1 MLYLTALLLALFLT
15 MPLIPLLRSAAGCM
29 GAVDVPSDR
38 KEHSR
43 PMARTGGVAIAVG
56 ACLPAF
62 LWAPPSPF
70 LGGVLGGGVI
80 VLVLGFLDDM
90 KNLGHRVKF
99 AGQVAAA
106 LVVVLYGGVRIEDL
120 GALLPGSVVLPTLVA
135 VPLTVFVI
143 VGVTNAI
150 NLADGLDGLAGGLVA
165 LSLCCVTY
173 LAHQAG
179 DPVVALF
186 AAGTVGAILGFLRF
200 NTYPANIFM
209 GDAGSQFLGFVAV
222 TLSLQLTQGAPSLSP
237 VLPLLLLGLPVFDT
251 LTVMGGRIR
260 AGESPF
266 KADRRHLHHRLRH
279 LGLSH
284 RETVFGFYMLQSAL
298 ITAAYFLRSA
308 SDLVLLGGYLTV
320 CGALL
325 VALRRAEQTGWSVQ
339 RSSAAYRN
347 LKGLLQR
354 VRDRGLLVR
363 ASFRAVEVG
372 LPAFFLF
379 SWFVPS
385 SIPREY
391 AFLAAGLMAL
401 VLVGGLTRPSWGRW
415 SLRLALYLTIPL
427 VIYLCETEAG
437 GWLGSDAWRA
447 YNLVFGLLVVLM
459 IVVVKFSRRDAF
471 RSSPMDF
478 LMLFLAVVVPNLFGG
493 PRWMGVVATKII
505 ALFFGYEVLLS
516 ELRGQLGWV
525 GATTLTFLG
534 VVVVRGLAS

>member
-15 MPLIPLLRSAAGCM
+15 MPLIPLLRSAAGWL

-43 PMARTGGVAIAVG
+43 PTARTGGVAIAVG

-62 LWAPPSPF
+62 LWASPSPF
-70 LGGVLGGGVI
+70 LGGVIGGGAI

-90 KNLGHRVKF
+90 KNLGYRVKF

-150 NLADGLDGLAGGLVA
+150 NLADGLDGLAGGIVA

-179 DPVVALF
+179 DPVVALL

-209 GDAGSQFLGFVAV
+209 GDAGSQFLGFVSV

-260 AGESPF
+260 AGQSPF
-266 KADRRHLHHRLRH
+266 KADRSHLHHRLRH
-279 LGLSH
+279 LGFSH

-325 VALRRAEQTGWSVQ
+325 AALRRAEATGWSVQ
-339 RSSAAYRN
+339 RSSAAYGN
-347 LKGLLQR
+347 LKELLQR
-354 VRDRGLLVR
+354 VRDRGLLVK
-363 ASFRAVEVG
+363 AAFRTLEVG

-385 SIPREY
+385 RIPREY
-391 AFLAAGLMAL
+391 AFLAAGLIGL
-401 VLVGGLTRPSWGRW
+401 VLIGGLTRPSWGRW

-427 VIYLCETEAG
+427 VIFLCETEAG

-447 YNLVFGLLVVLM
+447 FNLVFGLLVVLM

-478 LMLFLAVVVPNLFGG
+478 LMLFLAVAVPNLFGG
-493 PRWMGVVATKII
+493 PHWMGVVATKVI